1 MGCTAEPYLALTP
14 DVGAFTYRF
23 LFLSFSFGEA
33 AYASQPGLSWQI
45 TVVGDPLYRP
55 FGRPAEDLHKD
66 LESRHS
72 PLLAWSYLRL
82 ANLSLVNGRPVG
94 EVIRMLEDLRVAKQ
108 SSVLQEKLGDLY
120 LKVGKP
126 ASSKDSYEQALKLDT
141 TPLQRVRLQAD
152 LAALKSKP
160 KN

>member
-14 DVGAFTYRF
+14 DLGAFAYRF
-23 LFLSFSFGEA
+23 LLLSFSFGEA
-33 AYASQPGLSWQI
+33 AYASEPGLSWQI

-66 LESRHS
+66 LEARHN
-72 PLLAWSYLRL
+72 PLLAWSFLRL
-82 ANLSLVNGRPVG
+82 INLSLVNGRPVA
-94 EVIRMLEDLRVAKQ
+94 EVIHLLEDLELSKQ

-120 LKVGKP
+120 LKAGKP
-126 ASSKDSYEQALKLDT
+126 ASARDSYQQALKLET
-141 TPLQRVRLQAD
+141 TPLQRVRLET
-152 LAALKSKP
+152 ALNSLREQP